1 LPLPKP
7 GLAGTIL
14 AQELRALLAAPSLWL
29 MLAVL
34 AMLTGYSFIQA
45 VHLYGEASRT
55 ALAYP
60 EMAAGLHPLDG
71 VFIPT
76 FGACYLAE
84 TLLVPFVAIRLVGL
98 DKQSQTLKLLLQLPC
113 SPARFVG
120 LKGTAMFLAWL
131 TSLVPAALA
140 LFFWHHLG
148 GHIFWPEILAILLGH
163 ALYVLVIITL
173 SLAAATI
180 SSSLPTAA
188 MLCLAVTLGFWA
200 LDFAASSQGA
210 LLDLLK
216 KFSLPS
222 LLRQC
227 ETGLILPETV
237 GAFLALGLFF
247 FLLASIFLHPGQ
259 GRSRQIWFSA
269 ATLLG
274 AGLLF
279 AVTVNLPGF
288 LDLTETR
295 RHSLP
300 PEISQALRRIKGP
313 IRITLHLRPED
324 SRRQDLEQ
332 GLLARLQR
340 TLPNL
345 QISST
350 ADGQS
355 MFAASGE
362 SDYGLIEYEYQ
373 GRHDQSYSNSS
384 EEILTILF
392 GLARLKMPPRQT
404 SAAQGY
410 PLVADAGAAGWW
422 FYLVLPLVCL
432 GGFLL
437 FRNGPPFSTMQQ
449 KEPNP

>member
-1 LPLPKP
+1 
-7 GLAGTIL
+7 
-14 AQELRALLAAPSLWL
+14 
-29 MLAVL
+29 
-34 AMLTGYSFIQA
+34 MLTGYSFIQA

-71 VFIPT
+71 IFIPT

-113 SPARFVG
+113 SPGWLVSI
-120 LKGTAMFLAWL
+120 KGMAMFLAWL

-148 GHIFWPEILAILLGH
+148 GHIFWPEILAIVIGH
-163 ALYVLVIITL
+163 GLYVLVIITL
-173 SLAAATI
+173 SMAAAAI

-188 MLCLAVTLGFWA
+188 MLCLAVTLGFWV
-200 LDFAASSQGA
+200 LDFAASGQGA
-210 LLDLLK
+210 LLNLLK

-247 FLLASIFLHPGQ
+247 FLLACFFLHPGQ
-259 GRSRQIWFSA
+259 GRSRQIWFPSA
-269 ATLLG
+269 ALLG
-274 AGLLF
+274 AGLLCTL
-279 AVTVNLPGF
+279 AVNMPGF
-288 LDLTETR
+288 LDLTENR

-324 SRRQDLEQ
+324 SRLQDLEQ

-340 TLPNL
+340 TLPDL
-345 QISST
+345 RISST
-350 ADGQS
+350 AGGQT
-355 MFAASGE
+355 MFAASEDG
-362 SDYGLIEYEYQ
+362 DYGLIEYEYQ

-384 EEILTILF
+384 EEILAILF
-392 GLARLKMPPRQT
+392 GLARLKMPTRQT
-404 SAAQGY
+404 VAARGY

-422 FYLVLPLVCL
+422 YYLVLPLVCL

-437 FRNGPPFSTMQQ
+437 FRNGPPFSTLPK
-449 KEPNP
+449 KEHNR